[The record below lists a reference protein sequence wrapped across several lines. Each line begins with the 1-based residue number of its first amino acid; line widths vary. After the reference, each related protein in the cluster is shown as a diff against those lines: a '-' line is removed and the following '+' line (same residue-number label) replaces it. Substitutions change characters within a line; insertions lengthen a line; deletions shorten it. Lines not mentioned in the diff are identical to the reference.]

1 VCLYLAILLLLPLPL
16 LNFAPAVC
24 LVAIAL
30 AMVQR
35 DGILMLVGLAGT
47 ALLTLSL
54 GFVAQWLS
62 ALFAGLREFGA

>member
-1 VCLYLAILLLLPLPL
+1 
-16 LNFAPAVC
+16 
-24 LVAIAL
+24 
-30 AMVQR
+30 MVQR
-35 DGILMLVGLAGT
+35 DGILMLLGLAGT